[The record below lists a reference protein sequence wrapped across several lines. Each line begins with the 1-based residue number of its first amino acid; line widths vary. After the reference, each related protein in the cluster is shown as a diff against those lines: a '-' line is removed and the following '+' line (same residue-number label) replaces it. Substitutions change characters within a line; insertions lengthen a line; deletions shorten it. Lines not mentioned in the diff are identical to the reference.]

1 MLAKFKLCPIKRY
14 QISQGS
20 KNIKYISVLYKTIL
34 EKAGRK
40 QVFVG
45 VKQKIGRSC
54 QVAAE
59 EVMCFGSVSA
69 SSEWAGVLGLA
80 VLGAQAFSRQGVG
93 GHLD

>member
-59 EVMCFGSVSA
+59 EVMCFGSV
-69 SSEWAGVLGLA
+69 
-80 VLGAQAFSRQGVG
+80 FSFQ
-93 GHLD
+93 